1 MPEPEPISQD
11 NEKLSQAN
19 LNIRSCRRTANTH
32 IEDGHPTV
40 YEGVF
45 REDEAKRFVDN
56 LFRGDTLKA
65 AGTGPDKIMPAIS
78 RFGGGETARKRNAV
92 FFPADP
98 VSLKN
103 TPDCFRRHRAGEPR
117 DCLKIQFSYRLRE
130 WEAI

>member
-1 MPEPEPISQD
+1 MRMGSPPYMKVFFVRTKPVHHNPSQTIT
-11 NEKLSQAN
+11 EETLQ
-19 LNIRSCRRTANTH
+19 
-32 IEDGHPTV
+32 P
-40 YEGVF
+40 
-45 REDEAKRFVDN
+45 DEAKRFVDN

-78 RFGGGETARKRNAV
+78 RFGGGETARKRNTV
-92 FFPADP
+92 SFPADP

-103 TPDCFRRHRAGEPR
+103 IPDCFRRHRAGEPR